1 MLEWLAGLALAL
13 ALLWAVAVLHQ
24 LGHYV
29 TGRRIVEIPASEMRI
44 VSPFVPR
51 YLALRKDDAW
61 VPPYEFDRYRDCY
74 EQHDSGY
81 EHLER
86 YVAGGELIQTLVVVP
101 IAVVLALAGFR
112 IVAAVLLASSIA
124 VTFAY
129 VAVDTVVTWRTES
142 LSGDYSALWY
152 VSKRVPVLLMI
163 AFLFVHLGAFYFV
176 V

>member
-1 MLEWLAGLALAL
+1 MLEWLAGFALVL

-29 TGRRIVEIPASEMRI
+29 TGRQIVGVPASEMRI
-44 VSPFVPR
+44 VSPFAPR

-86 YVAGGELIQTLVVVP
+86 FVAGGELIQTLVVVP
-101 IAVVLALAGFR
+101 VAVVIAVTGFR
-112 IVAAVLLASSIA
+112 TVAAVLLASSIA
-124 VTFAY
+124 VSFAY
-129 VAVDTVVTWRTES
+129 IGLDAVVTWRTGS

-163 AFLFVHLGAFYFV
+163 AFLFVHMGAFSFV

>member
-1 MLEWLAGLALAL
+1 MLEWLAGFVLVL

-24 LGHYV
+24 LGHYI
-29 TGRRIVEIPASEMRI
+29 TGRRIIEIPASEMRI

-51 YLALRKDDAW
+51 YLALRGDDSW
-61 VPPYEFDRYRDCY
+61 VAPYEFDRYRESY

-101 IAVVLALAGFR
+101 VSVALAVAGFR
-112 IVAAVLLASSIA
+112 IVAGALLVSSIA

-129 VAVDTVVTWRTES
+129 VAVDTAVTWRTGS

-163 AFLFVHLGAFYFV
+163 AFLFVHLGAFYFIV
-176 V
+176 